1 MKSDARDGDSAA
13 GGSPAT
19 PKEAPASRSPTA
31 FSMSTPATV
40 GQPTDNCSR
49 KLWTCSKTPPCPSRV
64 PAAPPDARSIDD
76 VASGQEE
83 QPDRREQTNR
93 GQHGIVVARPFGI
106 PVYISPYWFV
116 IAAVFSVIY
125 ANDLSSTIS
134 GNTRYIVAAAFVIL
148 LYLSVLVHELAHSV
162 VARGYGLPVRR
173 IVLNPLG
180 GVSEIEREAPTPGR
194 EFAVAG
200 AGPALSLVLAA
211 IGWGLDQLAPSGV
224 TGALIRQL
232 MVANILVGLFTL
244 LPGLPLDGG
253 RMLRAVIWK
262 ITKKPTTATIAAA
275 WVGRGLAIALLAIPF
290 FSGRLS
296 GGDIVSTLWV
306 VVIAAFMWTGATQSI
321 KATRFRERLPA
332 LQARRL
338 ARKAISVSAST
349 PLAEAI
355 RQADDAGARAIV
367 VVDHDSKPIAIV
379 NEAAVTATPPQ
390 RRPWVE
396 TGSMARSIDPSLV
409 LSADLQGMA
418 LLDAIRRAPATEYL
432 LVDSPGP
439 GFRVVSTR

>member
-1 MKSDARDGDSAA
+1 M
-13 GGSPAT
+13 
-19 PKEAPASRSPTA
+19 
-31 FSMSTPATV
+31 
-40 GQPTDNCSR
+40 
-49 KLWTCSKTPPCPSRV
+49 
-64 PAAPPDARSIDD
+64 
-76 VASGQEE
+76 ASGQEE
-83 QPDRREQTNR
+83 QPDRREQTDR
-93 GQHGIVVARPFGI
+93 GQHGIIVARPFGI

-211 IGWGLDQLAPSGV
+211 IGWGLAQLAPYGV

-232 MVANILVGLFTL
+232 MVANIIVGIFNL

-290 FSGRLS
+290 FSGSLS

-409 LSADLQGMA
+409 LNADLQGMA

-432 LVDSPGP
+432 LVDSTGQVF
-439 GFRVVSTR
+439 GVLAARDLDQVFAGV